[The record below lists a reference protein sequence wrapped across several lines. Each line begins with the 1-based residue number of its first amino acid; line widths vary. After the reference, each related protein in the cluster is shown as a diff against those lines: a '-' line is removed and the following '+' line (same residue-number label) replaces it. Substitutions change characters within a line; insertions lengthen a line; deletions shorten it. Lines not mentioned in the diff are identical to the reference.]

1 MTGYIVNFGV
11 YTMAMIGII
20 VIAMLVYKKS
30 SEFSTTNKNS
40 LKIDDKI
47 ALNARKSLYVVNA
60 NGERFLIAG
69 DMDNTSLIAKLG
81 ENEVPQIET
90 YSKTIQKTEPK
101 QYITRSI
108 PTLKKDNSEAQ
119 KALDS
124 AFASATPI
132 TTKVK
137 GEKYLDL
144 KAIRKKPVM
153 KELARKLAQV

>member
-30 SEFSTTNKNS
+30 SEFGTTNKNS

-69 DMDNTSLIAKLG
+69 DMDNTSLIAKLDI
-81 ENEVPQIET
+81 NDNPQA
-90 YSKTIQKTEPK
+90 K
-101 QYITRSI
+101 YITKRAESGDSKQFITKSI
-108 PTLKKDNSEAQ
+108 PTLKKDVSVAQ
-119 KALDS
+119 KALDD
-124 AFASATPI
+124 AFASMIPVS
-132 TTKVK
+132 TKVK

-153 KELARKLAQV
+153 KELAKKLAQV